1 MDKKQ
6 IPEITPNESKK
17 SLIWISA
24 IKAIYNLIKFDRE
37 S

>member
-17 SLIWISA
+17 ITDLDFSYKGNIQSDKI
-24 IKAIYNLIKFDRE
+24 
-37 S
+37 